1 MNNEVGKIQ
10 YISYLRIISMLLIVL
25 FHSLCFYIGTWWYL
39 CTDVV
44 PLWKVI
50 AYPAVNIGL
59 TTFVFISGFLYG
71 YMYFEK
77 GKYRDVTSF
86 LKKKFCRLLI
96 PYFFWGVLMILTMP
110 AVHISWIN
118 MFTGIAHLWFLL
130 MLFELF
136 VILAI
141 INRLNILEDNSI
153 YVDIFTIIISFS
165 VLYLWKFLSDHHF
178 ILGIKSTLY
187 YLPAFIIGFFYA
199 KHGKIIGNSFYISL
213 FIFTFGIILLFL
225 LSFNGYS
232 VDNTIYRIPSIIVAI
247 STMVLLKSSSI
258 SFGKSKVISNLDN
271 NCMGIYLFN
280 QIIVFLML
288 LYPEVNYYLSC
299 HHYIGPFIIFFVSL
313 FIPWIL
319 SNVLRKV
326 KGGSFLLG

>member
-10 YISYLRIISMLLIVL
+10 YISFLRIISMLLIVL

-44 PLWKVI
+44 PFWKVI
-50 AYPAVNIGL
+50 AYPAVKIGL

-77 GKYRDVTSF
+77 GKYRDVTFF

-118 MFTGIAHLWFLL
+118 LFTGIAHLWFLL
-130 MLFELF
+130 MLFDLF
-136 VILAI
+136 FIFAI
-141 INRLNILEDNSI
+141 VNRLNILVDNSI

-165 VLYLWKFLSDHHF
+165 VLYLWRFWSDHHF
-178 ILGIKSTLY
+178 VLGIESTLY
-187 YLPAFIIGFFYA
+187 YLPAFIVGFFYA
-199 KHGKIIGNSFYISL
+199 KHGEKIGNSFCISL
-213 FIFTFGIILLFL
+213 FSLIFGIILSFL
-225 LSFNGYS
+225 LSFNSYS
-232 VDNTIYRIPSIIVAI
+232 DDNTLYRIPSIIVAI
-247 STMVLLKSSSI
+247 STMILLKSSSI
-258 SFGKSKVISNLDN
+258 SFDKSKVISNLDN

-280 QIIVFLML
+280 QIVVFLML
-288 LYPEVNYYLSC
+288 LYPDVNNYLSC
-299 HHYIGPFIIFFVSL
+299 HHFIGPFIIFFVSL
-313 FIPWIL
+313 FIPWMM
-319 SNVLRKV
+319 SNIFRKV
-326 KGGSFLLG
+326 KWLSFLLG